1 MYAPEL
7 RFALG
12 APYLHGWYEENHTQ
26 KVYHFPPDGHA
37 TESQALKHTQNIGK
51 TLFLGIGGAPQSVL
65 LSAINPMIKYPTERG
80 KFFHMGLQ
88 IVNGL
93 TSDLWFWGYRVVVSS
108 DIGGMGLMKVR
119 QRWFFFN
126 KVQSASQSVS
136 LESRIWSAKP

>member
-1 MYAPEL
+1 MDGTKKITPKKFIISRPTVTL
-7 RFALG
+7 RRAK
-12 APYLHGWYEENHTQ
+12 PSSTH
-26 KVYHFPPDGHA
+26 
-37 TESQALKHTQNIGK
+37 K
-51 TLFLGIGGAPQSVL
+51 TSARRCFWGIGGAPQSVL
-65 LSAINPMIKYPTERG
+65 LSAINHMIKYPTERG

>member
-1 MYAPEL
+1 
-7 RFALG
+7 
-12 APYLHGWYEENHTQ
+12 
-26 KVYHFPPDGHA
+26 
-37 TESQALKHTQNIGK
+37 
-51 TLFLGIGGAPQSVL
+51 
-65 LSAINPMIKYPTERG
+65 
-80 KFFHMGLQ
+80 MGLQ

-136 LESRIWSAKP
+136 LESRVWSAKP